1 MKPKRTFIR
10 VKRGI
15 LEPKHRH
22 NLGGAIFLYLYMLDI
37 VNWEDGIIH
46 EWIDQAAAD
55 ELEMPLPTVRS
66 QRRQLEDNLYI
77 RTTQHKRYLEIEILK
92 WESPIKGD
100 NKGDSLLSPLTS
112 KGDNKGDN
120 KGNQILTRLH
130 RVSDYQ
136 TIRLKEE
143 EESDDPEPE
152 FVPLSVSDPEL
163 AVYVGVTGFVAM
175 PSGYTKSNDN
185 ARATIRALLKKH
197 GGVNGAVDYL
207 RPFWVEYRKRKLP
220 AAQYYWL
227 DWAITGEI
235 PPEYAAKP
243 FYKGKPPVKEVDIL
257 DPAVYRD
264 KYLKYD
270 EEVD

>member
-1 MKPKRTFIR
+1 MKQKRTFIR

-22 NLGGAIFLYLYMLDI
+22 NLGVAVFLYLYMLDK
-37 VNWEDGIIH
+37 VTWEDGIIH

-55 ELEMPLPTVRS
+55 ELEMPLTTVRK
-66 QRRQLEDNLYI
+66 QRRLLEDKLYI
-77 RTTQHKRYLEIEILK
+77 CTTQHKRYLEIEIIK

-100 NKGDSLLSPLTS
+100 QILSPLPI
-112 KGDNKGDN
+112 KGDHKGDH
-120 KGNQILTRLH
+120 KGDQILTLLH
-130 RVSDYQ
+130 RDSDYQ

-143 EESDDPEPE
+143 KKSDEHEPE

-220 AAQYYWL
+220 PAQYYWL

-235 PPEYAAKP
+235 PPEYTAKP
-243 FYKGKPPVKEVDIL
+243 FYKGKAPVKEVDIL